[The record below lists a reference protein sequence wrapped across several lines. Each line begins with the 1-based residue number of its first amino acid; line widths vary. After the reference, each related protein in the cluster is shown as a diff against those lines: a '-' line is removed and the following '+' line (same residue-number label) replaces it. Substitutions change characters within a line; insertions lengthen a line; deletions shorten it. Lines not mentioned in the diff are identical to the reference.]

1 MPLAR
6 RRHYGMSL
14 TGRVGML
21 NMNKPEAKKRLEKL
35 KDQLR
40 ETDYAYYVLDKP
52 VMSDAA
58 RDALKNEV
66 EQIEVQFPY
75 LVTPDSPTQRL
86 GGEVLKG
93 FKKVKHEIKKYSL
106 DDVFD
111 FDSVREFDLRVKRML
126 KLPASEKIEYT
137 CELKIDG
144 LNMSFHYKKGIF
156 DKAVTR
162 GDGTFG
168 EDVTAAAKTIRS
180 LPLHLREDIDVEF
193 GGEVYM
199 PKKSFDRLNKK
210 NEKLGKPLFANP
222 RNAAAGTVRQLDP
235 KVASERDLDV
245 FCWSIYN
252 GKEIKTQEEM
262 LKTMQKLGLR
272 IDENYKKV
280 TGIEDAIKY
289 CESWTDKR
297 DKLPYEID
305 GVAIK
310 VNSIDWQK
318 KLGRAAKYVRWAS
331 AYKFP
336 AEQTTTKVEDIQWQ
350 VGRTGALTPVAH
362 LTPVLLA
369 GSTVSRAT
377 LHNIDELERKD
388 VRIGDTVIVHKAG
401 DIIPEVIN
409 SLPKLRTGKEKKVNL
424 PKECPICHSD
434 VKRKEGQVA
443 LYCTNNKC
451 FAKER
456 EVLSHFVSKK
466 GFNIDGFG
474 VKIVEQ
480 LMTEGLITKFV
491 DIFQLEIGD
500 LEPLE
505 RFAEK
510 SAENLI
516 ESIENSKRVPL
527 SKLLFALGIRFV
539 GEETAGLIAREF
551 NARTI
556 EDFIKKI
563 QKSKLEDIIEIEGVG
578 EKVAQSVFDY
588 FQDEHNINQLLELE
602 KNGVILQRVEGEQ
615 NKPGITGKNF
625 VLTGSLGKFSRDE
638 AKELLKIFGAKVSGS
653 VSSKTDYV
661 VAGDDP
667 GSKYDKAK
675 KLGVKIIT
683 ENEFESLIK

>member
-1 MPLAR
+1 
-6 RRHYGMSL
+6 
-14 TGRVGML
+14 ML

-318 KLGRAAKYVRWAS
+318 KLGRAAKYVR
-331 AYKFP
+331 
-336 AEQTTTKVEDIQWQ
+336 
-350 VGRTGALTPVAH
+350 
-362 LTPVLLA
+362 
-369 GSTVSRAT
+369 
-377 LHNIDELERKD
+377 
-388 VRIGDTVIVHKAG
+388 
-401 DIIPEVIN
+401 
-409 SLPKLRTGKEKKVNL
+409 
-424 PKECPICHSD
+424 
-434 VKRKEGQVA
+434 
-443 LYCTNNKC
+443 
-451 FAKER
+451 
-456 EVLSHFVSKK
+456 
-466 GFNIDGFG
+466 
-474 VKIVEQ
+474 
-480 LMTEGLITKFV
+480 
-491 DIFQLEIGD
+491 
-500 LEPLE
+500 
-505 RFAEK
+505 
-510 SAENLI
+510 
-516 ESIENSKRVPL
+516 
-527 SKLLFALGIRFV
+527 
-539 GEETAGLIAREF
+539 
-551 NARTI
+551 
-556 EDFIKKI
+556 
-563 QKSKLEDIIEIEGVG
+563 
-578 EKVAQSVFDY
+578 
-588 FQDEHNINQLLELE
+588 
-602 KNGVILQRVEGEQ
+602 
-615 NKPGITGKNF
+615 
-625 VLTGSLGKFSRDE
+625 
-638 AKELLKIFGAKVSGS
+638 
-653 VSSKTDYV
+653 
-661 VAGDDP
+661 
-667 GSKYDKAK
+667 
-675 KLGVKIIT
+675 
-683 ENEFESLIK
+683 